1 MSDHQNPFEKLG
13 TIDLKNKS
21 TFKRNLFKK
30 LEERKQHRRKSFI
43 YKSLVSTLSFLLV
56 ITIAFNYSGTNDR
69 VFIAKVN
76 DILALKIS
84 NDLNVQ
90 QKLYRSEII
99 LPDGV
104 YFYSE
109 SLPEIAELRKLNIR
123 SEDISHKNYLS
134 IALLAGTAGSKTVE
148 VIHYGLNNE
157 VLEVEKKKLFFH
169 NK

>member
-1 MSDHQNPFEKLG
+1 MSDHKNPFETLG
-13 TIDLKNKS
+13 TLDLKNKS

-30 LEERKQHRRKSFI
+30 LEERKQNRTKSFM
-43 YKSLVSTLSFLLV
+43 YKSLISTLSFLLV
-56 ITIAFNYSGTNDR
+56 MTITFNYSGTNDR

-76 DILALKIS
+76 DILALKVS
-84 NDLNVQ
+84 NSLNIE

-123 SEDISHKNYLS
+123 SEDISHSHYLS
-134 IALLAGTAGSKTVE
+134 IALLAGTAGSKTIE
-148 VIHYGLNNE
+148 VVHYGLNNE
-157 VLEVEKKKLFFH
+157 ILEIEKKKLFFH